1 MTICQDINCFQ
12 TPYRQDASPY
22 GREVT
27 FDWKVI
33 DYCDQ
38 QKLLPYQWTRS
49 AKCILVGD
57 VGVGK
62 TSLLKRSSCDE
73 FTFEHKDTI
82 GVDFE
87 IQKFSILGNHFDLQ
101 IWDTAGQE
109 RFRSLASSYFRGSN
123 VALIVF
129 DLTNVKSLLSTLNWS
144 REVLKCTKNPIIFL
158 VGSKSDAVSPAA
170 REFNESEAMKIAER
184 LKAEYW
190 SVSART
196 GENVIAL
203 FHRISCLTFQ
213 KIIRER
219 IEEMEAIKSSPHL
232 TVPVKSL
239 PLRPTTSIITL
250 NKKKK
255 VSTIKNC
262 LNLRRFYKPK

>member
-62 TSLLKRSSCDE
+62 TSLLKRSACDE
-73 FTFEHKDTI
+73 FTVEHKDTI

-101 IWDTAGQE
+101 
-109 RFRSLASSYFRGSN
+109 
-123 VALIVF
+123 
-129 DLTNVKSLLSTLNWS
+129 
-144 REVLKCTKNPIIFL
+144 
-158 VGSKSDAVSPAA
+158 VS
-170 REFNESEAMKIAER
+170 
-184 LKAEYW
+184 
-190 SVSART
+190 
-196 GENVIAL
+196 
-203 FHRISCLTFQ
+203 
-213 KIIRER
+213 
-219 IEEMEAIKSSPHL
+219 HL
-232 TVPVKSL
+232 TD
-239 PLRPTTSIITL
+239 
-250 NKKKK
+250 
-255 VSTIKNC
+255 
-262 LNLRRFYKPK
+262 